1 MMQSLIYLTLTVVIM
16 TMYNSSPEDQHFKAI
31 EDHYYRELDEQ
42 HQYEVALDQWVKG
55 ELECKPEQP
64 FTVFV

>member
-1 MMQSLIYLTLTVVIM
+1 MVVLM
-16 TMYNSSPEDQHFKAI
+16 TKYNSSLEDQHFKAI

-55 ELECKPEQP
+55 ELKCKPDQP
-64 FTVFV
+64 FTVFI

>member
-1 MMQSLIYLTLTVVIM
+1 M
-16 TMYNSSPEDQHFKAI
+16 TKYNSSLEDQHFKAI

>member
-1 MMQSLIYLTLTVVIM
+1 MTLSLIFLTFKLFTM
-16 TMYNSSPEDQHFKAI
+16 TKYNSSLEDQHFKAI